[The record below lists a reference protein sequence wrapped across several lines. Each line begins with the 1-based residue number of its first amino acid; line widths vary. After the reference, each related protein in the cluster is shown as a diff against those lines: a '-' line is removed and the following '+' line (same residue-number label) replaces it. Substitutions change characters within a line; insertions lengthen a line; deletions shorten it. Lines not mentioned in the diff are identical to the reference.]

1 MIENIVLGD
10 TFELLPQ
17 LKDKSIPVILTD
29 PPYTYSQEEKE
40 FLHSQFLRICK
51 GVIIVFSPWKNP
63 WIFPSDQKLY
73 WIKPISTKNTSKNYS
88 NFVEEIFI
96 YGRHVWNSK
105 RHWSQYPNVMT
116 DLVEEKDHPWR
127 KPLSLIQRLILNHS
141 NPGDIIFDPFMGSGT
156 MPLAALLTNR
166 KCLGFENDKSYFD
179 ITNERIYKMKQ
190 CLQGIL

>member
-1 MIENIVLGD
+1 MIENIILGD
-10 TFELLPQ
+10 TFELLPKI
-17 LKDKSIPVILTD
+17 LDNSIPVILTD
-29 PPYTYSQEEKE
+29 PPYDFSEEQKE
-40 FLHSQFLRICK
+40 FLHQQFLRICS

-63 WIFPSDQKLY
+63 WILPPDQKLY

-96 YGRHVWNSK
+96 YGRRVWNSK

-141 NPGDIIFDPFMGSGT
+141 KVGDVIFDPFLGSGT
-156 MPLAALLTNR
+156 TAVASLLNKR
-166 KCLGFENDKSYFD
+166 KCLGIEIDPNYID
-179 ITNERIYKMKQ
+179 ITNERIDVVRK
-190 CLQGIL
+190 